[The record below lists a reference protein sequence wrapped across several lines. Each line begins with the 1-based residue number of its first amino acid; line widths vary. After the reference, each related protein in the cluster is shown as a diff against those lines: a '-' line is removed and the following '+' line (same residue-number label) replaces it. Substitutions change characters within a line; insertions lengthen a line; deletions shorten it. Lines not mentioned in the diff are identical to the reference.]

1 MIVKAADTL
10 GLEAKLLKAVAEVES
25 SGAAFMGSPARTP
38 RGLDVSGKPI
48 VQFEGHCFWKELAAL
63 KDPKL
68 APKTLLKSPATKEI
82 VVATGQAIGP
92 LVPSILYPSWT
103 KKYMFKP
110 IAEWDQLTAARAIHP
125 ESANRATSW
134 GAFQIMGFNHKYCR
148 CSSGTELSVKAETLA
163 GQLAMLVD
171 FLKNYKYP
179 TMFNALKNKDFDTF
193 AKLYNGSGYKLNAY
207 DTKLATRYKFAN
219 I

>member
-1 MIVKAADTL
+1 MLIDAAKVL
-10 GLEAKLLKAVAEVES
+10 GVEAKLLKAVCEVES
-25 SGAAFMGSPARTP
+25 SGEAFMGSPARTP

-68 APKTLLKSPATKEI
+68 APKALLKDPATKAI
-82 VVATGQAIGP
+82 VDATGQAIGP
-92 LVPSILYPSWT
+92 LLPSILYQKWT

-134 GAFQIMGFNHKYCR
+134 GAFQIMGFNYEYCR

-163 GQLAMLVD
+163 GQLATLVD
-171 FLKNYKYP
+171 FLKNYSP
-179 TMFNALKNKDFDTF
+179 AMFKALKNKDFETF
-193 AKLYNGSGYKLNAY
+193 ARLYNGGGYKANAY
-207 DTKLATRYKFAN
+207 DAKLATRYKFAD